1 LFVEDG
7 CRAGRRGSI
16 RQAPGVESPRPVDP
30 GKQSKEVS
38 MQRSLRWFALA
49 LTLVSAVG
57 SAQERAARD
66 RREYLEPGTLISED
80 PRRVP
85 VKSIVKPAGI
95 LVLRGGRIFDGT
107 GAAVREGTV
116 VIQENKILKVLP
128 PESTDWP
135 GEARVIDVSGKTVMP
150 GLIDLHTHL
159 TKSENEEYVDS
170 ISDSAST
177 LIALDKLRYYIESGI
192 TSIRDVGS
200 SHDTPFRLKEW
211 VAKNRIPAPRI
222 FAAGQFITAEG
233 GHSTEGMPDD
243 MLHTQGE
250 TRVASGPDDWRQ
262 AVREQFHNG
271 ADLIKLGS
279 HFTAEEV
286 RAAVAEAHDLGLKV
300 TVDAESFYIQRAVE
314 AGADTIEHPLPR
326 SDATIRLMAKKGIA
340 ADPTLTPYMIIFDKF
355 AGYYDTTSRRFTF
368 SKEANFEM
376 LKRLKRAGIKCGV
389 GTDLVANW
397 FRYLPGAYI
406 NELKQFVAA
415 GWTIPEAL
423 VAATRTNAQILDMD
437 DRLGT
442 LEAGK
447 LADVLVVAGA
457 PDRNLDD
464 LEHVDTVFRGG
475 FMVVE
480 HGRVSVPRHEPI
492 RDWSKDN
499 SVERF

>member
-1 LFVEDG
+1 
-7 CRAGRRGSI
+7 
-16 RQAPGVESPRPVDP
+16 
-30 GKQSKEVS
+30 
-38 MQRSLRWFALA
+38 MNRSLCFAFALSILSTVA
-49 LTLVSAVG
+49 TP
-57 SAQERAARD
+57 QERSARD
-66 RREYLEPGTLISED
+66 RREFLEPQTEVSED
-80 PRRVP
+80 PRRIP
-85 VKSIVKPAGI
+85 VKSIVKPSGI

-107 GAAVREGTV
+107 GNAVHDGTV
-116 VIQENKILKVLP
+116 VIQENKILKILA
-128 PESTDWP
+128 PESIDWP
-135 GEARVIDVSGKTVMP
+135 SDARVVDVSGKTVMP

-159 TKSENEEYVDS
+159 TKSEKEEYVDT

-177 LIALDKLRYYIESGI
+177 LIGVDKLRYFIESGI

-200 SHDTPFRLKEW
+200 SHDIPFRLKEW
-211 VAKNRIPAPRI
+211 VAKNRIPGPRI

-233 GHSTEGMPDD
+233 GHSTENTPDEMIRAEGD
-243 MLHTQGE
+243 
-250 TRVASGPDDWRQ
+250 TRLASGPDDWRQ

-279 HFTAEEV
+279 HFSLEEV
-286 RAAVAEAHDLGLKV
+286 RAAVSEAHDLGLKV
-300 TVDAESFYIQRAVE
+300 TVDAETFYIERAVE

-355 AGYYDTTSRRFTF
+355 GGYYDSTSRRFTF

-397 FRYLPGAYI
+397 FRYLPVAYI

-415 GWTIPEAL
+415 GWTIPESL

-442 LEAGK
+442 LEIGK
-447 LADVLVVAGA
+447 LADVLVVAGS
-457 PDRNLDD
+457 PDRDLDD
-464 LEHVDTVFRGG
+464 LEHVDMVIRGG
-475 FMVVE
+475 FVVVE
-480 HGRVSVPRHEPI
+480 HGQISIPRHEPV
-492 RDWSKDN
+492 RDWKKDS

>member
-1 LFVEDG
+1 
-7 CRAGRRGSI
+7 
-16 RQAPGVESPRPVDP
+16 
-30 GKQSKEVS
+30 
-38 MQRSLRWFALA
+38 MNRSLCFAFALSILCTVA
-49 LTLVSAVG
+49 TP
-57 SAQERAARD
+57 QERSARD
-66 RREYLEPGTLISED
+66 RREFLEPQTEVSED
-80 PRRVP
+80 PRRIP
-85 VKSIVKPAGI
+85 VKSIVKPSGI

-107 GAAVREGTV
+107 GNAVHDGTV
-116 VIQENKILKVLP
+116 VIQENKILKILAP
-128 PESTDWP
+128 QSIDWP
-135 GEARVIDVSGKTVMP
+135 SDARVVDVSGKTVMP

-159 TKSENEEYVDS
+159 TKSEKEEYVDT

-177 LIALDKLRYYIESGI
+177 LIGVDKLRYFIESGI

-200 SHDTPFRLKEW
+200 SHDIPFRLKEW
-211 VAKNRIPAPRI
+211 VAKNRIPGPRI

-233 GHSTEGMPDD
+233 GHSTENTPDEMIRAEGD
-243 MLHTQGE
+243 
-250 TRVASGPDDWRQ
+250 TRLASGPDDWRQ

-279 HFTAEEV
+279 HFSLEEV
-286 RAAVAEAHDLGLKV
+286 RAAVSEAHDLGLKV
-300 TVDAESFYIQRAVE
+300 TVDAETFYIERAVE

-355 AGYYDTTSRRFTF
+355 GGYYDSTSRRFTF

-397 FRYLPGAYI
+397 FRYLPVAYI

-415 GWTIPEAL
+415 GWTIPESL

-442 LEAGK
+442 LEIGK
-447 LADVLVVAGA
+447 LADVLVVAGS
-457 PDRNLDD
+457 PDRDLDD
-464 LEHVDTVFRGG
+464 LEHVDMVIRGG
-475 FMVVE
+475 FVVVE
-480 HGRVSVPRHEPI
+480 HGQISIPRHEPV
-492 RDWSKDN
+492 RDWKKDS